1 MLTIIIHDTIG
12 DVVDIEEGDEVVI
25 VTILNCNL
33 TMQKTILMKREK
45 KDQN

>member
-25 VTILNCNL
+25 GTTLNCIL
-33 TMQKTILMKREK
+33 TKWKTISKKKEK
-45 KDQN
+45 KYQN